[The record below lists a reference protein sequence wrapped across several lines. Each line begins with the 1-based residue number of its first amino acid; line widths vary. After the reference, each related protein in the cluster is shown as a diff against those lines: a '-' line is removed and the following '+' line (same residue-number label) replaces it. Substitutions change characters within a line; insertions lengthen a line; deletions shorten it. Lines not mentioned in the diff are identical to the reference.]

1 MLSWFLKHPPRRPTR
16 DHAAACVN
24 RRRRRGSVRRRAV
37 VGLAL
42 HLMPALA
49 AAQVAANAVSPLVG
63 DGTRTVTIL
72 HVADL
77 HAALDVHPELFLDAA
92 GRPVFRPAGGFPLL
106 KSALDAERAAA
117 PGRTMVV
124 NVGDA
129 IHGSGVAEWTQ
140 GAAIVPLLNALGVDA
155 YVPGNWEYAYG
166 PAAFR
171 RRMAEL
177 NHPVLAINV
186 RDAATDAR
194 LFAPSLVKLVNGVRV
209 GVVGVTSVIVHQSMA
224 PDFSK
229 GLRFT
234 ELQGVQ
240 AEVDRLRARGVE
252 IVLLATE
259 LGLAQES
266 RLAREIRG
274 VDMILGGHTHE
285 RTARPI
291 VDGGTPVIESGSE
304 GSFLGRVSFRVRG
317 GRVVGIEHSLL
328 EVTPERYRPDTAM
341 QRLVATARAPFRQR
355 LGTVVG
361 HTEAPLFRKGV
372 LESSADNLI
381 ADAVRE
387 ATGVDIGM
395 ANGFRFSY
403 PVLPGPVT
411 EEDLYNLFPMDANIK
426 VGVLTGRQLRE
437 FWERSLDDVFAADA
451 FGQRGGWGPR
461 PSGMAVRIRLGAP
474 SGRRV
479 VWLTVNGEAVRDDAL
494 YTVAS
499 CDRPGD
505 AAEVLCRA
513 PGAVDTKVLSI
524 SVHDA
529 LRAYFRRHGTVR
541 PVVEGRVS
549 AEDTGGSVWSQY
561 EMGRRAEGP
570 LTQSEKQP
578 ARRP

>member
-1 MLSWFLKHPPRRPTR
+1 MMSLSVSRCARPSGCR
-16 DHAAACVN
+16 ISRAVSWI
-24 RRRRRGSVRRRAV
+24 GSAIRRALCRV
-37 VGLAL
+37 TLAAVLLAL
-42 HLMPALA
+42 PRLA
-49 AAQVAANAVSPLVG
+49 AGQHATSAEGQGVR
-63 DGTRTVTIL
+63 DVTIL

-92 GRPVFRPAGGFPLL
+92 GKPVFRAAGGFPLL
-106 KSALDAERAAA
+106 KAALDAERSAA

-129 IHGSGVAEWTQ
+129 IHGAGVAEWTQ

-166 PAAFR
+166 PENFR
-171 RRMAEL
+171 RRMGEL

-186 RDAATDAR
+186 RDAATNTP
-194 LFAPSLVKLVNGVRV
+194 LFAPSLVRTVNGVRV
-209 GVVGVTSVIVHQSMA
+209 GVVGVTSLIVHESMA

-234 ELQGVQ
+234 QLEGVQ
-240 AEVDRLRARGVE
+240 AEVDRLRGMGVE

-259 LGLAQES
+259 LGLAQET
-266 RLAREIRG
+266 RLARQVRG

-285 RTARPI
+285 RTTRPI
-291 VDGGTPVIESGSE
+291 MDGGTPVIESGSE
-304 GSFLGRVSFRVRG
+304 GSFLGRVTFRVRG
-317 GRVVGIEHSLL
+317 GRVVGVEHKLL
-328 EVTPERYRPDTAM
+328 EVTPDRYRPDSAM
-341 QRLVATARAPFRQR
+341 QRLVASARAPFRQR
-355 LGTVVG
+355 LETVAG
-361 HTEAPLFRKGV
+361 RTETALFRKGV

-387 ATGVDIGM
+387 ATGADIGM

-426 VGVLTGRQLRE
+426 VGVLSGRQLRT
-437 FWERSLDDVFAADA
+437 FWEQSLNDVFAADA

-474 SGRRV
+474 SGKRV
-479 VWLTVNGEAVRDDAL
+479 VWLTVNGEPVRDDSL
-494 YTVAS
+494 YTIAS

-505 AAEVLCRA
+505 AADMLCRA
-513 PGAVDTKVLSI
+513 PGAANTKVLSI
-524 SVHDA
+524 SIHDA

-541 PVVEGRVS
+541 PTVEGRVS
-549 AEDTGGSVWSQY
+549 AEDAQGTVWSQY
-561 EMGRRAEGP
+561 EMGRR
-570 LTQSEKQP
+570 TTSP
-578 ARRP
+578 ATSPR

>member
-1 MLSWFLKHPPRRPTR
+1 MFRCTL
-16 DHAAACVN
+16 AA
-24 RRRRRGSVRRRAV
+24 
-37 VGLAL
+37 LAL
-42 HLMPALA
+42 LPGIATGQRQPTA
-49 AAQVAANAVSPLVG
+49 SRG
-63 DGTRTVTIL
+63 ETREVTIL

-77 HAALDVHPELFLDAA
+77 HAALDVHPELFLDDS
-92 GRPVFRPAGGFPLL
+92 GKPVFRAAGGFPLL
-106 KSALDAERAAA
+106 KAALDAERAAA

-129 IHGSGVAEWTQ
+129 IHGAGVAEWTQ
-140 GAAIVPLLNALGVDA
+140 GAAVVPLLNALGVDA

-171 RRMAEL
+171 RRMSEL
-177 NHPVLAINV
+177 THPVLAINV
-186 RDAATDAR
+186 RDAMTGVP
-194 LFAPSLVKLVNGVRV
+194 LFAPSLVKEINGVRV
-209 GVVGVTSVIVHQSMA
+209 GVVGITSVIVHHSMA

-234 ELQGVQ
+234 QLEGVQ
-240 AEVDRLRARGVE
+240 AEVDRLRAQGVE

-259 LGLAQES
+259 LGLAQET

-285 RTARPI
+285 RTAQP
-291 VDGGTPVIESGSE
+291 VLDGGTPVIESGSE

-317 GRVVGIEHSLL
+317 GRVVGFEHTLL
-328 EVTPERYRPDTAM
+328 EVTPGRYRPDTAM
-341 QRLVATARAPFRQR
+341 QRLVAAAREPFRGK
-355 LGTVVG
+355 LETVVG
-361 HTEAPLFRKGV
+361 RTETPLFRKGV

-387 ATGVDIGM
+387 ATGADIGM

-403 PVLPGPVT
+403 PVVPGPVT
-411 EEDLYNLFPMDANIK
+411 EEDLYNLFPMDADIK

-451 FGQRGGWGPR
+451 YGQRGGWGPR

-479 VWLTVNGEAVRDDAL
+479 VWITVNGVAVRDDAL

-505 AAEVLCRA
+505 PADMLCRA
-513 PGAVDTKVLSI
+513 PGAAATKVLSI

-541 PVVEGRVS
+541 PAVEGRVS
-549 AEDTGGSVWSQY
+549 AEDARGTVWSQY
-561 EMGRRAEGP
+561 EMGRTAEG
-570 LTQSEKQP
+570 SAKDAGENP
-578 ARRP
+578 AGRP